1 VTRKSQSRK
10 KLNTSIGLKHGMTSE
25 VGTNYLKFV
34 REKEIIT
41 IGGMSLRPHEIRHVG
56 VQKVISLGN
65 LELRNMKIRYPGE
78 RSEKL
83 PKTTYIIIKGMQ

>member
-1 VTRKSQSRK
+1 MTRKSQSGK
-10 KLNTSIGLKHGMTSE
+10 KLNTSIGLEHGMTSE

-34 REKEIIT
+34 REKATIT

-65 LELRNMKIRYPGE
+65 LELRNMEIRYPGE
-78 RSEKL
+78 GSEKL
-83 PKTTYIIIKGMQ
+83 HKTAYIIIKGML